1 MPTPSSII
9 SLISGLLSGLAKLA
23 GSIGIYLAGKRGA
36 KLDFEKAARKEAE
49 KDAQRWKNR
58 PRNKRDAVIR
68 MRDYTKPRK

>member
-1 MPTPSSII
+1 MPTLSNII
-9 SLISGLLSGLAKLA
+9 SLLSGLLNGLAKLA

-49 KDAQRWKNR
+49 KDAERWKNR

-68 MRDYTKPRK
+68 LRDYKKSKQ